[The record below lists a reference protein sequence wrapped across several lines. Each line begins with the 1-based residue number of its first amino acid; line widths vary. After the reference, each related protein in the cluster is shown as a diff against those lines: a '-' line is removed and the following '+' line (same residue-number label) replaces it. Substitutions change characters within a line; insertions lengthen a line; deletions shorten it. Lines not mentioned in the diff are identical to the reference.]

1 MTPAALRP
9 LAERLAA
16 MAWPRRCPLC
26 GALLGPDAV
35 QGLLCPACAPWAHK
49 LAHIPP
55 RLTAAA
61 HELYALTGAAAAF
74 YYGGPVRQ
82 AILACKAHGRPWYA
96 QELADLVAV
105 RVFGAAPP
113 PAPGRRPA
121 FWNPTGIPLY
131 DLIVPVPPRRGR
143 GGSRLPQQL
152 AGRLGRVLGVPVQRP
167 LTVTRRMRP
176 QKSLD
181 RAARL
186 QNTRGAYACRP
197 GADLSGLRVLLVDD
211 VITTGAT
218 ASACALALLQAG
230 AESVF
235 AVSVAAS
242 EEEDLS

>member
-1 MTPAALRP
+1 MRAALRP

-35 QGLLCPACAPWAHK
+35 QGLLCPACAPWAEK
-49 LAHIPP
+49 LAHTPP
-55 RLTAAA
+55 RLVGGA
-61 HELYALTGAAAAF
+61 HEFYALTGAASAF
-74 YYGGPVRQ
+74 YYRGPVRR

-96 QELADLVAV
+96 RELADLVAV
-105 RVFGAAPP
+105 RVFGAQPP
-113 PAPGRRPA
+113 QAPGRRPVYE
-121 FWNPTGIPLY
+121 NLTGIPLY
-131 DLIVPVPPRRGR
+131 SCIVPVPPGRR
-143 GGSRLPQQL
+143 GGSRLPGRM
-152 AGRLGRVLGVPVQRP
+152 ADRLGRVLGIPVRRA
-167 LTVTRRMRP
+167 LTTTRAMRP

-186 QNTRGAYACRP
+186 LNTRGAYACRP
-197 GADLSGLRVLLVDD
+197 GTDLTGQRVLLVDD
-211 VITTGAT
+211 IITTGAT

-242 EEEDLS
+242 EDAQD